1 VAGAR
6 GGRRRGQQE
15 DEGKQRRGGS
25 HGDQTNVREGVE
37 GLGAAE
43 ISSLWIEIARC
54 LF

>member
-43 ISSLWIEIARC
+43 IYGSKLLDVYSSI
-54 LF
+54 